1 MFKFISFILVIGCM
15 IVFGSG
21 NLLAAEANDAE
32 MHYFRG
38 IEYYIHKQYYDAT
51 LEFGKAIRLKPNY
64 ADAESAFKLA
74 YAKLKGDDSQVN
86 IVSPGYGCL
95 GAYQWCIFG
104 FAIWFFGRLESGA
117 LDNIP
122 EEAEEIIFIGGPILG
137 AVIGGYLGLKADKA
151 WKKGC
156 LIGGA
161 VIATS
166 VALYMYYRIG
176 EALGGIM
183 Q

>member
-1 MFKFISFILVIGCM
+1 MFKFISFILVMGCM

-86 IVSPGYGCL
+86 IASLGYGCL
-95 GAYQWCIFG
+95 GAYQGCIFG
-104 FAIWFFGRLESGA
+104 SAIWFLDLELDA

-122 EEAEEIIFIGGPILG
+122 EEAEAIIFIGGPILG

-161 VIATS
+161 VIATG
-166 VALYMYYRIG
+166 VALYMLHLID
-176 EALGGIM
+176 EALVGIIN
-183 Q
+183 